1 MKKYLSLM
9 VSTTMAL
16 SMIVPAVTSA
26 EGQNKNLDSMVV
38 LGDSIASGYGLSEN
52 EHTYSEICADYFGAE
67 LSNFAKSGLDSYEL
81 LDMVENLTDEQK
93 TTIENTDV
101 VVISTGG
108 NDIMKYI
115 VKQFLDFSAKNNLLA
130 SGYTSADIPEEPS
143 ARDMKMIDQNAFK
156 KYANSGLD
164 ASQALNSLIKSTS
177 RNLRL
182 TTNNNRGI
190 IPNEVM
196 GNIDKIVKK
205 IKEINPDTQIIVQT
219 VYQPL
224 QLSKSYVE
232 KNYSS
237 GHAIMINTLRYTLDD
252 VMDTFRNELQKIQD
266 IEIIDVYDTFTANGN
281 IASTSDNPGHA
292 YYFTDMQKSYVTIG
306 GENSMDVHPNQKGHL
321 AISSLLID
329 KIKVN
334 DKETGE
340 SVKPVSAERPV
351 DETTGEIIPTVFNQI
366 YYSIED
372 IGAYPPLAM
381 EQIVETFPDKFYPG
395 DIDDD
400 GLIDA
405 VDAATILAEY
415 ASLSTHSGTT
425 LTAEESKKADVNYD
439 GNVDAND
446 ATQVLMYYAYLSTE
460 HEGETLNIFGYMN
473 QVQAED
479 NAQ

>member
-1 MKKYLSLM
+1 M
-9 VSTTMAL
+9 TL
-16 SMIVPAVTSA
+16 SMIAPAVVSA
-26 EGQNKNLDSMVV
+26 EGTSPKLDSMVV
-38 LGDSIASGYGLSEN
+38 LGDSIASGYGLSED

-81 LDMVENLTDEQK
+81 LDIVENLTDDQK

-108 NDIMKYI
+108 NDIMNYI
-115 VKQFLDFSAKNNLLA
+115 VKQFLDFSASHNLLA
-130 SGYTSADIPEEPS
+130 DGYTSADIPENPS
-143 ARDMKMIDQNAFK
+143 SKDMKMIDQNAFK
-156 KYANSGLD
+156 NYANSGIT
-164 ASQALNSLIKSTS
+164 ASQALNTLIKSTS

-196 GNIDKIVKK
+196 VNIDKIVKK
-205 IKEINPDTQIIVQT
+205 IKEINPDTQVIVQT

-237 GHAIMINTLRYTLDD
+237 GHAIMINTLRYTLDE
-252 VMDTFRNELQKIQD
+252 VMDTFRDELQKIQD

-281 IASTSDNPGHA
+281 IESTSDNPGHA
-292 YYFTDMQKSYVTIG
+292 YYFTDMQESYVTIG
-306 GENSMDVHPNQKGHL
+306 GANSLNVHPNQKGHL

-351 DETTGEIIPTVFNQI
+351 DETTGEVVPTVFNQV

-372 IGAYPPLAM
+372 IGDYPPLAM
-381 EQIVETFPDKFYPG
+381 EQIVETIPDKVYPG
-395 DIDDD
+395 DIDND
-400 GLIDA
+400 GFIDA
-405 VDAATILAEY
+405 NDATAILTEY
-415 ASLSTHSGTT
+415 ASLSTSGETT
-425 LTAEESKKADVNYD
+425 LTEEESNKADTNYD
-439 GNVDAND
+439 GIVDAND

-460 HEGETLNIFGYMN
+460 HGNETLNIFGYMN
-473 QVQAED
+473 KVQAED
-479 NAQ
+479 NAK